1 LEESTGGVTPKQSLR
16 RILGMKLTRLAF
28 LTATAAIFSGSVFA
42 QELPS
47 QKVITFD
54 LAHAIAQEAMAVCHA
69 QGYKVTVIV
78 VDATNT
84 MKVLL
89 RDDGATMSS
98 VETGLLK
105 TNTVVLRGGNPTGPP
120 PTLPPGTPL
129 PTPTVPNTI
138 YGMGGIPIKVGTQ
151 VIGALS
157 VSGAPSGPILGD
169 KDAACAKAGL
179 AKFTDRLK

>member
-1 LEESTGGVTPKQSLR
+1 
-16 RILGMKLTRLAF
+16 MKLSYGALLA
-28 LTATAAIFSGSVFA
+28 ATAVIFSASAFA
-42 QELPS
+42 QELPT
-47 QKVITFD
+47 QKVITLE
-54 LAHAIAQEAMAVCHA
+54 LAHAIAEEALSVCHA

-98 VETGLLK
+98 VGTGLLK
-105 TNTVVLRGGNPTGPP
+105 TNTVVLRGGNPSGPP
-120 PTLPPGTPL
+120 ANLPPGAPL

-138 YGMGGIPIKVGTQ
+138 YGMGGIPIKVGNQ

-157 VSGAPSGPILGD
+157 VSGAPSGAILGD
-169 KDAACAKAGL
+169 KDAACAVAGL
-179 AKFTDRLK
+179 AKFKDRLK

>member
-1 LEESTGGVTPKQSLR
+1 
-16 RILGMKLTRLAF
+16 MKLICLTFLA
-28 LTATAAIFSGSVFA
+28 AASAIFPGSAFA
-42 QELPS
+42 QELPT
-47 QKVITFD
+47 QKVITLE
-54 LAHAIAQEAMAVCHA
+54 LAHAIAQEALSVCHA

-98 VETGLLK
+98 VQTGLLK
-105 TNTVVLRGGNPTGPP
+105 TNTVVLRGGNPSGPP
-120 PTLPPGTPL
+120 PNLPPGAPL
-129 PTPTVPNTI
+129 PTPTIANTI
-138 YGMGGIPIKVGTQ
+138 YGMGGIPIKVGNQ

>member
-1 LEESTGGVTPKQSLR
+1 
-16 RILGMKLTRLAF
+16 MKLARWMLLAAAA
-28 LTATAAIFSGSVFA
+28 ATFFASAFA
-42 QELPS
+42 QELPT
-47 QKVITFD
+47 QKVITLD
-54 LAHAIAQEAMAVCHA
+54 LAHAIAQEALAVCHA
-69 QGYKVTVIV
+69 KGYKVTVIV

-98 VETGLLK
+98 VQTGLLK
-105 TNTVVLRGGNPTGPP
+105 TNTVVLRGGNPSGPP
-120 PTLPPGTPL
+120 PNLPPGTPL
-129 PTPTVPNTI
+129 PTPTIANTI

-157 VSGAPSGPILGD
+157 VSGAPSGAVLGD
-169 KDAACAKAGL
+169 KDAECAKEGL